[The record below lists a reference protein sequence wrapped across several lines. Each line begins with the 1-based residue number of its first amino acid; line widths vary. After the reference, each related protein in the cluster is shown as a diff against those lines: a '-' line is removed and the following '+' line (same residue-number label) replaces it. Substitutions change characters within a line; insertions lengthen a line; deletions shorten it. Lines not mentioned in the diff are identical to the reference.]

1 VIDETKVKAV
11 YDYLQEEFKGCAVR
25 DRYES
30 GRMVQIFIIETG
42 QANHKA
48 VVSEEF
54 LEDHEAAA
62 IPVALRRFLLAEHL
76 RECKD
81 PILVT
86 TRGLELA

>member
-1 VIDETKVKAV
+1 MKAV
-11 YDYLQEEFKGCAVR
+11 YDYLQEEFKNCAVR

-30 GRMVQIFIIETG
+30 GRTAQVFTVETG

-48 VVSEEF
+48 VISEEF
-54 LEDHEAAA
+54 LSNHAAEA
-62 IPVALRRFLLAEHL
+62 IPDALKRFLLAEHL

-86 TRGLELA
+86 TKGLELA